1 MNSII
6 FVVNEEAADKVQ
18 KFWDTNFSMMCM
30 EECAELQQAIA
41 KQKRFRSTE
50 TSQNLKEEIRD
61 VMICI
66 SGLMKRY
73 GISDGEINEM
83 IASKLKENKDK

>member
-1 MNSII
+1 MKSII

-18 KFWDTNFSMMCM
+18 KFWDFNFSMICM
-30 EECAELQQAIA
+30 EEAAELQQAIA
-41 KQKRFRSTE
+41 KQKRFQSTE
-50 TSQNLKEEIRD
+50 TIQNLKEEIRD